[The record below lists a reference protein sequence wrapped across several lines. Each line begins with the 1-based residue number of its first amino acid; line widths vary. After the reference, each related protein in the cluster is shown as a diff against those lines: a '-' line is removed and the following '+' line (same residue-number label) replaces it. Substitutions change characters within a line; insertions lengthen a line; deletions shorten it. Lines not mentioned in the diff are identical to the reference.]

1 MINKFGIFHIL
12 MFAVITGGLI
22 YITESWMMSL
32 GILLLLLIGDYIIG
46 YYAGERRR
54 GKNQDDENKSIN

>member
-1 MINKFGIFHIL
+1 